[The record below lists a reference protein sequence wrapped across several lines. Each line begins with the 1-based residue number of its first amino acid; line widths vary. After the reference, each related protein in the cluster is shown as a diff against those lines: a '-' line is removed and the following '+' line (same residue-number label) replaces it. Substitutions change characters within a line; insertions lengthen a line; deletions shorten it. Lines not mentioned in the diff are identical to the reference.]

1 MEVTTL
7 AQGRTFWE
15 RVEVLLH
22 EALNP
27 LQVELDQHV
36 VELWALVFPH
46 GDNVL

>member
-1 MEVTTL
+1 MAEHFPE
-7 AQGRTFWE
+7 GRTFWQG
-15 RVEVLLH
+15 VEVLFH

-36 VELWALVFPH
+36 VELWALVVPR